1 MAYEVGALK
10 DNATPGNHKHRILHF
25 VAGFIAKLTI
35 HIAGILRD
43 KIFINWPIPT
53 FQGGKFHESSEH
65 LVIK

>member
-1 MAYEVGALK
+1 MAYEVGAFK
-10 DNATPGNHKHRILHF
+10 DNATLGNHVHRILY
-25 VAGFIAKLTI
+25 FIAGKLTI
-35 HIAGILRD
+35 HIAGILLRD